1 MPCVNRSSK
10 RTHGAATSAP
20 LQPLQ
25 DGKGMDNHE
34 DASKQAVWASI
45 HTWKPSGYRRAAI
58 VCDILGMA
66 CVVFVRFMDIY
77 ECVCTQIPTLS
88 HTHSYSLILMH
99 SYTHKHTHTHTHTVD
114 ARTERTMRRM
124 ARASL
129 AKMGTMFHSNKFETG
144 LLTIASRSHVI
155 WNALMLLLEPGE
167 CVCGCVCDV
176 LQLIGIDTR

>member
-1 MPCVNRSSK
+1 V
-10 RTHGAATSAP
+10 G
-20 LQPLQ
+20 
-25 DGKGMDNHE
+25 
-34 DASKQAVWASI
+34 I
-45 HTWKPSGYRRAAI
+45 HSHVEAQWVPPSGHCLRHPWY
-58 VCDILGMA
+58 G
-66 CVVFVRFMDIY
+66 VRCFCAFYGCIY